1 MPSEGKGREFE
12 SRQARHK
19 RPHIGL
25 SPSGKAT
32 VFDTVI
38 RWFESSQPS
47 QNRQVAIFSDFFFI
61 LQVLILVRVQ
71 CFSKRLFFSPTRT
84 QNPKK
89 PYFTMLL
96 SWEVKKS
103 SQREAD
109 VFRLKFDV
117 KRCSY
122 NTLISTAISGALPAI

>member
-1 MPSEGKGREFE
+1 MLALVAQLDRVLPSEGKGREFE

-47 QNRQVAIFSDFFFI
+47 QNRQVARNSDFFFI
-61 LQVLILVRVQ
+61 LQSLILVRVQ
-71 CFSKRLFFSPTRT
+71 CFSKSSFFSPTRT
-84 QNPKK
+84 HISKNPL
-89 PYFTMLL
+89 FSLLL
-96 SWEVKKS
+96 SWDVKIL
-103 SQREAD
+103 SQR
-109 VFRLKFDV
+109 
-117 KRCSY
+117 
-122 NTLISTAISGALPAI
+122 